1 METAIWAA
9 LVAGATGVVTG
20 GLGLYSSRLQ
30 AGREDRRQER
40 IKRLENDL
48 AESRGDRERHL
59 QAEAILARYRDPLI
73 TATFE
78 LQDRLQNLL
87 RPSGQNVLVYLRV
100 EDRAELAI
108 TSTLFRFAQYFGW
121 TEVIRREI
129 QFLQF
134 DATAATRK
142 VQDAIGKVG
151 WAFATD
157 KFGSDF
163 MLWRE
168 EQRAIGEQMLSG
180 ETGSLGCIGY
190 GSFDER
196 YNEVFERW
204 LGRVGATLKGRFD
217 RRRLIELHHLLID
230 LGMQLDPDEIRY
242 AWTEWDFRNAHY
254 KGPQMDVDVA
264 TNDRPDQPREP
275 PAS

>member
-1 METAIWAA
+1 MEAAIWAA

-59 QAEAILARYRDPLI
+59 QAEAVLARYRDPLI

-151 WAFATD
+151 CALRPT
-157 KFGSDF
+157 SSV
-163 MLWRE
+163 RTSC
-168 EQRAIGEQMLSG
+168 SG
-180 ETGSLGCIGY
+180 EKNSEPSANRCSAARPGRSAASATGASTNATTRCSNGGLAESARRSRAVLIGD
-190 GSFDER
+190 G
-196 YNEVFERW
+196 
-204 LGRVGATLKGRFD
+204 
-217 RRRLIELHHLLID
+217 
-230 LGMQLDPDEIRY
+230 
-242 AWTEWDFRNAHY
+242 
-254 KGPQMDVDVA
+254 
-264 TNDRPDQPREP
+264 
-275 PAS
+275 